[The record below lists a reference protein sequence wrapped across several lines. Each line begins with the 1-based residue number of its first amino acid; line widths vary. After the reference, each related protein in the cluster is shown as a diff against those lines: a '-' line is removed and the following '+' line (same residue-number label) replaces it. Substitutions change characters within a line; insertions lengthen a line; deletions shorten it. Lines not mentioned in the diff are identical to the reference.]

1 MSTKRKVEIF
11 SAGCSACQQAIDLV
25 NSIACSSCDV
35 TVLDMKDT
43 AVADR
48 AKALGVRS
56 LPAIVIDGTLAGC
69 CNSQGINEV
78 ALRAEGIGQPIP

>member
-1 MSTKRKVEIF
+1 MGTSRKVEIF
-11 SAGCSACQQAIDLV
+11 SAGCPACQEAIELV

-35 TVLDMKDT
+35 TVLDMQDT

-48 AKALGVRS
+48 AKALGVRN

-69 CNSQGINEV
+69 CSGQGINEPT
-78 ALRAEGIGQPIP
+78 LRAEGIGQSIP

>member
-1 MSTKRKVEIF
+1 MNTKRKVEIF
-11 SAGCSACQQAIDLV
+11 SAGCPACQEAIELV

-35 TVLDMKDT
+35 TVLDMKDR

-48 AKALGVRS
+48 GKALGVRS

-69 CNSQGINEV
+69 CSGQGINEA
-78 ALRAEGIGQPIP
+78 ALRAEGIGRSIP